1 MSFLEKLFGRKSQ
14 TKKTAAWI
22 QEEKKL
28 EYDFTTPG
36 LSQTVTFGR
45 NRDGE
50 VAAVVLNRPE
60 ENFHKVIVNH
70 SGRFE
75 DFPGIMKGDWTAWIV
90 GNFNFEAGAVRFRTS
105 FERHEDSYRC
115 LWEIQPDGRYW
126 ADEDGFGMEDD
137 AEIILYADLD
147 KDGNFKG
154 PFRIYRLDGNRVE
167 EQPEPETEEE
177 KPQAGENAGNEGIAS
192 EDHSEQLPDDTTGA
206 DDSKSQQN
214 EAGAADSESQ
224 TSETADETE
233 KKPPFT
239 YEDKNNLLARECP
252 LKLAESLN
260 TPMVRH
266 GHEGIRFRY
275 YKKDESD
282 ESNKEKSILLEVT
295 KDSKDEV
302 TLRIGAS
309 RRGTDRLYSNYLF
322 EAGKTQEEV
331 KAWLENSDVCVPVIL
346 ECAKHLSDSV
356 DEYWD

>member
-192 EDHSEQLPDDTTGA
+192 EDHSEQLPD
-206 DDSKSQQN
+206 SVQS
-214 EAGAADSESQ
+214 
-224 TSETADETE
+224 
-233 KKPPFT
+233 F
-239 YEDKNNLLARECP
+239 
-252 LKLAESLN
+252 
-260 TPMVRH
+260 RH
-266 GHEGIRFRY
+266 
-275 YKKDESD
+275 
-282 ESNKEKSILLEVT
+282 
-295 KDSKDEV
+295 
-302 TLRIGAS
+302 
-309 RRGTDRLYSNYLF
+309 
-322 EAGKTQEEV
+322 
-331 KAWLENSDVCVPVIL
+331 
-346 ECAKHLSDSV
+346 
-356 DEYWD
+356 